1 MRPILVRWVPWVCG
15 ILLLG
20 VVATPAVAQQP
31 APVPVKATT
40 TVYAPDGGT
49 VTIASSTT
57 TVQARNE
64 FGTPVLSKIPYL
76 KRGFTNVGYGQSM
89 TRSSISVSVRIID
102 LRAEEEKFL
111 KGK

>member
-1 MRPILVRWVPWVCG
+1 MQKTVVPFAHHLLFG
-15 ILLLG
+15 I
-20 VVATPAVAQQP
+20 
-31 APVPVKATT
+31 
-40 TVYAPDGGT
+40 
-49 VTIASSTT
+49 IADKEA
-57 TVQARNE
+57 ARVE

-102 LRAEEEKFL
+102 LRAEEERFL

>member
-1 MRPILVRWVPWVCG
+1 MRPILVRCIVGTCS
-15 ILLLG
+15 ITLLG
-20 VVATPAVAQQP
+20 VFATPAVAQQP

-40 TVYAPDGGT
+40 TVYVPDGGT

-64 FGTPVLSKIPYL
+64 FGTPVLSKVPYL
-76 KRGFTNVGYGQSM
+76 KRAFTNVGYGQSM

-102 LRAEEEKFL
+102 LRAEEERFL